1 MKNFILALTFLLVL
15 AISGAAIIFVSPYYY
30 YNKILNND
38 YDSKWYSLPDFKKS
52 YLLPGEL
59 IAGDSKELG
68 NADLWQKFHFMD
80 VVIPMPVKNP
90 FFYVSP
96 VLSYDEQSRSTS
108 FGLRLHSESNR
119 DISKLYFLKNRL
131 FPNVIKS
138 QELFKLPLIQKELK
152 SFSREDLWRDIFTK
166 KIEGWNI
173 TFKEMVYNLYL
184 IQLRSKVLPE
194 RYLSYSL
201 VKGTSTAIIE
211 LDSKNKDYI
220 TEMILTYSRGLIYSF
235 ILLTER
241 NNEESKLVRY
251 KFLNEVKF
259 RGGSDRLA
267 KILYLEYKNLEYVE
281 QIDHRG
287 MLFLLSAWT
296 HANDNK
302 SYIIEMIENLEK
314 GKGNQKQL
322 EALYQ
327 FALQKYGQTFTN
339 KSIDNL
345 NLSDDVKLKR
355 DIELEVKREQKELLR
370 KKVEVDKP
378 VELTEQQKLKILLE
392 EAKKNKRKRKNTL
405 IID

>member
-1 MKNFILALTFLLVL
+1 MKKIILAFTFLLVL
-15 AISGAAIIFVSPYYY
+15 AISGAAIIIVSPYYY
-30 YNKILNND
+30 YNKILSNEH
-38 YDSKWYSLPDFKKS
+38 DSDWYSLPGFKQT
-52 YLLPGEL
+52 YLTPGE
-59 IAGDSKELG
+59 IIEGDSKELG
-68 NADLWQKFHFMD
+68 NADLWQMFHFMD

-96 VLSYDEQSRSTS
+96 VLSYNDNNKTTN

-131 FPNVIKS
+131 FPSVIKS
-138 QELFKLPLIQKELK
+138 QGLFRLPIVRKELK
-152 SFSREDLWRDIFTK
+152 SLSNQDLWKDIFTK

-173 TFKEMVYNLYL
+173 PFKDMVYNLYL
-184 IQLRSKVLPE
+184 IQLRSKVLPD

-211 LDSKNKDYI
+211 LESKNKDYT

-235 ILLTER
+235 ILLTEK

-251 KFLNEVKF
+251 KFLNKVKF

-267 KILYLEYKNLEYVE
+267 KILYLEYKNLEYNE

-287 MLFLLSAWT
+287 MLYLLSAWT

-302 SYIIEMIENLEK
+302 SFIVEMIENLEK
-314 GKGNQKQL
+314 GVGNQKQL
-322 EALYQ
+322 EALYK

-355 DIELEVKREQKELLR
+355 DIELENKKEQKALLEKKIEVEKPAELS
-370 KKVEVDKP
+370 
-378 VELTEQQKLKILLE
+378 EQQKLRNLLQK
-392 EAKKNKRKRKNTL
+392 AKENKTKRKNSL

>member
-1 MKNFILALTFLLVL
+1 MKNFILAFTFLLIL
-15 AISGAAIIFVSPYYY
+15 IISGATIVVVSPYYY

-38 YDSKWYSLPDFKKS
+38 YDSKWYSLPEFKKS
-52 YLLPGEL
+52 YLTPGGL
-59 IAGDSKELG
+59 IEGDSKELG

-96 VLSYDEQSRSTS
+96 VLNYDEESKSTS

-138 QELFKLPLIQKELK
+138 QELFKLPIIKKELK
-152 SFSREDLWRDIFTK
+152 SLVKTQLWKDIFTK
-166 KIEGWNI
+166 KIDNWNI
-173 TFKEMVYNLYL
+173 PFKDMIYNLYL
-184 IQLRSKVLPE
+184 IQLRAKVLPE

-201 VKGTSTAIIE
+201 VKGSSTAIIE
-211 LDSKNKDYI
+211 LESKNKDYI

-235 ILLTER
+235 ILLTEK

-267 KILYLEYKNLEYVE
+267 KILYIEYKNLEYIE

-287 MLFLLSAWT
+287 MLYLLSAWT

-302 SYIIEMIENLEK
+302 SFIIEMIENLEK

-322 EALYQ
+322 EALYK
-327 FALQKYGQTFTN
+327 FAIQKYDKTFTN
-339 KSIDNL
+339 RSIEDL
-345 NLSDDVKLKR
+345 DLTDDIKLKR
-355 DIELEVKREQKELLR
+355 DIELENRKEQKALLNKKIEL
-370 KKVEVDKP
+370 EKP
-378 VELTEQQKLKILLE
+378 VELTEDQKLRILLKK
-392 EAKKNKRKRKNTL
+392 AKQNKRKRKNSL